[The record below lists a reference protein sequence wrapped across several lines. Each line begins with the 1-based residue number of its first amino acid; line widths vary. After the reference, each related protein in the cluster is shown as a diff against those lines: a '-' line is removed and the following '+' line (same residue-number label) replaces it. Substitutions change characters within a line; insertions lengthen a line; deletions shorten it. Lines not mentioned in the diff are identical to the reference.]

1 MNAAARACV
10 ALLWCVAA
18 LAAPGSAAIQIRDAW
33 VRWLPGNLP
42 AGGYLT
48 VINSGDRPISLT
60 GATCE
65 AYGSVSLH
73 RSREQ
78 GGVAN
83 MSPVTA
89 ITVRPHATLEFAAEG
104 YHLMLQQ
111 PKRALKPGDRII
123 ITLTFA
129 SDAPMPVQFDVRSPD
144 AS

>member
-1 MNAAARACV
+1 MTAARV
-10 ALLWCVAA
+10 SMVLLCCVAA
-18 LAAPGSAAIQIRDAW
+18 LAASASTTIQIRDAW

-60 GATCE
+60 GASCE
-65 AYGSVSLH
+65 AYASVSLH
-73 RSREQ
+73 QSREQ

-111 PKRALKPGDRII
+111 PKRTLEPGDHII

-129 SDAPMPVQFDVRSPD
+129 SAAPLAVQFELRSPD
-144 AS
+144 GS

>member
-1 MNAAARACV
+1 MKAARACMG
-10 ALLWCVAA
+10 LLWCVAA
-18 LAAPGSAAIQIRDAW
+18 LAVSGSATIQIRDAW

-73 RSREQ
+73 RSHEQ
-78 GGVAN
+78 GGVAS
-83 MSPVTA
+83 MSAVTA

-111 PKRALKPGDRII
+111 PKAALRPGDRII

-129 SDAPMPVQFDVRSPD
+129 SDAPMPVQFDLRAPD
-144 AS
+144 AT